1 MTRVEKG
8 LCKLDLWDSSMPR
21 VEKGP
26 CKLNLRKSSV
36 PRVEKGLCKLES
48 RGIQVC
54 KELNKDYGSMNH
66 GILIL

>member
-8 LCKLDLWDSSMPR
+8 LCKLDLWDSSMPS

-36 PRVEKGLCKLES
+36 PSVK
-48 RGIQVC
+48 
-54 KELNKDYGSMNH
+54 KEDFVS
-66 GILIL
+66 